1 MYQNSNLIEILVG
14 LLLPLAVNL
23 STPKTMVAGAAS

>member
-1 MYQNSNLIEILVG
+1 MHQNSNLIEFLAG

-23 STPKTMVAGAAS
+23 STPKNMMAGAAS

>member
-1 MYQNSNLIEILVG
+1 MSQNINLIEFLVG
-14 LLLPLAVNL
+14 LLLTLAVNL